1 MRGLLATLSA
11 LSAIASVVLALSALI
26 TDTMPRE
33 VGITLWATTLSVA
46 VITGTIAR
54 KNAVRERAGLA
65 RSTIG
70 LMLSFC
76 SLIVG
81 IIAFLM

>member
-11 LSAIASVVLALSALI
+11 LSAIASVALALTALI
-26 TDTMPRE
+26 SGSMPRE
-33 VGITLWATTLSVA
+33 VGIVLWAATLSIA
-46 VITGTIAR
+46 VIAGTIAR
-54 KNAVRERAGLA
+54 KNAMRERAGLA

-81 IIAFLM
+81 IVAFLM